1 MDDLIRSHR
10 EEYGESPH
18 IIAQAPGRV
27 NLIGEHT
34 DYNEGFVFPMA
45 IDYYI
50 QVAVSRRKDQH
61 LRFYSVDLTDRKR
74 TSLSN
79 LRYKKEDR
87 WANYPKG
94 IVSVLLNR
102 GYDTGG
108 LSFTVQGNVPVG
120 VGLSSSAALEVA
132 TAFALQKLLG
142 LNISGPELARL
153 AQEAENNFVG
163 VQCGIMDQFV
173 SRMARAGH
181 AILIDTRSMEYRH
194 VALELDSVKILIT
207 NSNVPRSLVDS
218 EYNQRRAECEKC
230 VSLLSSRKNGR
241 SLRDYTPADLRDSM
255 GLIPETTRKR
265 CLHVVEENERVR
277 EAEAALR
284 KKDMVSFGKLM
295 NRSHESLR
303 DQYEVSCPELDW
315 LVKRAWETEGVYG
328 SRMTGAGFG
337 GCTVTLIEEKA
348 IPNYV
353 SRLEAYERIF
363 SFTPET
369 FICEPADGAK
379 IIYAPVENG

>member
-1 MDDLIRSHR
+1 MDDLIRSHQ
-10 EEYGESPH
+10 EEYGQGPD

-45 IDYYI
+45 IDYYVL
-50 QVAVSRRKDQH
+50 VAVSRRKDQH
-61 LRFYSVDLTDRKR
+61 LRFYSLDFKDRKR

-87 WANYPKG
+87 WANYLKG
-94 IVSVLLNR
+94 IISVLLNR
-102 GYDTGG
+102 GYNTGG
-108 LSFTVQGNVPVG
+108 LSFSVKGNIPVG

-132 TAFALQKLLG
+132 TAYAVQDLLG
-142 LNISGPELARL
+142 LEIAGPDLARL
-153 AQEAENNFVG
+153 AQEAENSFVG

-173 SRMARAGH
+173 SRMARRGSAMF
-181 AILIDTRSMEYRH
+181 IDTRSMEYRH
-194 VALELDSVKILIT
+194 IPINLNTAKILIT
-207 NSNVPRSLVDS
+207 NSNVPRSLVES
-218 EYNQRRAECEKC
+218 EYNQRRGECEKC
-230 VSLLSSRKNGR
+230 VSLLSSRKPGR
-241 SLRDYTPADLRDSM
+241 SLRDYTAEDLRDSM

-277 EAEAALR
+277 DAEAALR
-284 KKDMVSFGKLM
+284 RNDIAGFGKLM

-315 LVKRAWETEGVYG
+315 LVKRAWETDGVYG

-337 GCTVTLIEEKA
+337 GCTVTLIEDRA
-348 IPNYV
+348 IPEYQA
-353 SRLEAYERIF
+353 RLEAYERIF
-363 SFTPET
+363 SFKPEI
-369 FICEPADGAK
+369 FHCSPADGAR
-379 IIYAPVENG
+379 IVFERD

>member
-1 MDDLIRSHR
+1 MDDLIRSHL
-10 EEYGESPH
+10 EEYGQGPN

-34 DYNEGFVFPMA
+34 DYNEGFVLPMA
-45 IDYYI
+45 IDYYVG
-50 QVAVSRRKDQH
+50 VAVSRRKDQH
-61 LRFYSVDLTDRKR
+61 LRFFSADFKDRKR

-79 LRYKKEDR
+79 LRFKKEDR

-102 GYDTGG
+102 GYDIGG
-108 LSFTVQGNVPVG
+108 LSFTVMGNIPVG

-132 TAFALQKLLG
+132 TAYSVQKLLG
-142 LNISGPELARL
+142 IEISGPELARL
-153 AQEAENNFVG
+153 AQEAENSFVG

-173 SRMARAGH
+173 SRMAQAGS
-181 AILIDTRSMEYRH
+181 AMFIDTRNMEYRH
-194 VALELDSVKILIT
+194 IPINLETVKILVT
-207 NSNVPRSLVDS
+207 NSSVPRSLIDS
-218 EYNQRRAECEKC
+218 EYNQRRTECEKC
-230 VSLLSSRKNGR
+230 VSLLNPRKSGR
-241 SLRDYTPADLRDSM
+241 SLRDYSAADLRDSM

-277 EAEAALR
+277 EAEVAL
-284 KKDMVSFGKLM
+284 KKNDIVSFGKLM

-348 IPNYV
+348 IPKYEA
-353 SRLEAYERIF
+353 RLEAYERIF
-363 SFTPET
+363 SFKPET
-369 FICEPADGAK
+369 FVCHPADGAQ
-379 IIYAPVENG
+379 IVFQQDGP

>member
-1 MDDLIRSHR
+1 MDDLIRSHL
-10 EEYGESPH
+10 EEYGQDPN

-34 DYNEGFVFPMA
+34 DYNEGFVLPMA
-45 IDYYI
+45 IDYYVR
-50 QVAVSRRKDQH
+50 VALSRRKDQH
-61 LRFYSVDLTDRKR
+61 LRFFSSDLQDRKR

-79 LRYKKEDR
+79 LRFKKEDR

-94 IVSVLLNR
+94 IISVLLNR
-102 GYDTGG
+102 GYDIGG
-108 LSFTVQGNVPVG
+108 LSFTVMGNVPIG

-132 TAFALQKLLG
+132 TAYAVQKLLG
-142 LNISGPELARL
+142 IEISGPELASL
-153 AQEAENNFVG
+153 AQEAENSFVG

-173 SRMARAGH
+173 SRMAQAGS
-181 AILIDTRSMEYRH
+181 AMFIDTRNMEYRH
-194 VALELDSVKILIT
+194 IPINLLTVKILIT
-207 NSNVPRSLVDS
+207 NSSVPRSLVDS

-230 VSLLSSRKNGR
+230 VSLLSARKSGR
-241 SLRDYTPADLRDSM
+241 SLRDYSAADLRDSM

-277 EAEAALR
+277 EAEGAL
-284 KKDMVSFGKLM
+284 KKNDIISFGKLM

-337 GCTVTLIEEKA
+337 GCTVTLIEEEA
-348 IPNYV
+348 IPKYEA
-353 SRLEAYERIF
+353 RLEAYEKIF
-363 SFTPET
+363 SFKPET
-369 FICEPADGAK
+369 FLCHPADGAR
-379 IIYAPVENG
+379 IVFQQDGP

>member
-1 MDDLIRSHR
+1 MDDLIRSHL
-10 EEYGESPH
+10 EEYGQGPN

-34 DYNEGFVFPMA
+34 DYNEGFVLPMA
-45 IDYYI
+45 IDYYVG
-50 QVAVSRRKDQH
+50 VAVSRRKDQH
-61 LRFYSVDLTDRKR
+61 LRFFSADLKDRKR

-79 LRYKKEDR
+79 LRFKREDR

-102 GYDTGG
+102 GYDIGG
-108 LSFTVQGNVPVG
+108 LSFTVMGNIPVG

-132 TAFALQKLLG
+132 TAYSVQKLLG
-142 LNISGPELARL
+142 IEISGPELARL
-153 AQEAENNFVG
+153 AQEAENSFVG

-173 SRMARAGH
+173 SRMAQAGS
-181 AILIDTRSMEYRH
+181 AMFIDTRNMEYRH
-194 VALELDSVKILIT
+194 IPINLETVKILVT
-207 NSNVPRSLVDS
+207 NSSVPRSLVDS
-218 EYNQRRAECEKC
+218 EYNQRRTECEKC
-230 VSLLSSRKNGR
+230 VSLLNPRKSGR
-241 SLRDYTPADLRDSM
+241 SLRDYSAADLRDSM

-277 EAEAALR
+277 EAEVAL
-284 KKDMVSFGKLM
+284 KKNDIVSFGKLM

-348 IPNYV
+348 IPKYEA
-353 SRLEAYERIF
+353 RLEAYERIF
-363 SFTPET
+363 SFKPET
-369 FICEPADGAK
+369 FVCHPADGAQ
-379 IIYAPVENG
+379 IVFQQDGP

>member
-1 MDDLIRSHR
+1 MDDLIRSHL
-10 EEYGESPH
+10 EEYGQGPN

-34 DYNEGFVFPMA
+34 DYNEGFVLPMA
-45 IDYYI
+45 IDYYVG
-50 QVAVSRRKDQH
+50 VAVSRRKDQH
-61 LRFYSVDLTDRKR
+61 LRFFSADFKDRKR

-79 LRYKKEDR
+79 LRFKREDR

-102 GYDTGG
+102 GYDIGG
-108 LSFTVQGNVPVG
+108 LSFTVMGNIPVG

-132 TAFALQKLLG
+132 TAYSVQKLLG
-142 LNISGPELARL
+142 IEISGPELARL
-153 AQEAENNFVG
+153 AQEAENSFVG

-173 SRMARAGH
+173 SRMAQAGS
-181 AILIDTRSMEYRH
+181 AMFIDTRNMEYRH
-194 VALELDSVKILIT
+194 IPINLKTVKILIT
-207 NSNVPRSLVDS
+207 NSSVPRSLVDS

-230 VSLLSSRKNGR
+230 VSLLNPRKSGR
-241 SLRDYTPADLRDSM
+241 SLRDYSAADLRDSM

-277 EAEAALR
+277 EAEGAL
-284 KKDMVSFGKLM
+284 KKNDIVSFGKLM

-348 IPNYV
+348 IPQYEA
-353 SRLEAYERIF
+353 RLETYERIF
-363 SFTPET
+363 SFKPET
-369 FICEPADGAK
+369 FVCHPADGAQ
-379 IIYAPVENG
+379 IVFQQDGP

>member
-1 MDDLIRSHR
+1 MDDLIRSHK
-10 EEYGESPH
+10 EEYGEGPS
-18 IIAQAPGRV
+18 IVARAPGRV

-45 IDYYI
+45 IDYYV
-50 QVAVSRRKDQH
+50 QVAVSARKDQN
-61 LRFYSVDLTDRKR
+61 LRFYSMDLADRKR

-79 LRYKKEDR
+79 LRFKKEDR

-94 IVSVLLNR
+94 IISILLNR
-102 GYDTGG
+102 GYDIGG
-108 LSFTVQGNVPVG
+108 LSFSVQGNVPIG

-132 TAFALQKLLG
+132 SAYAVQKLLD
-142 LNISGPELARL
+142 LKISGPELARL
-153 AQEAENNFVG
+153 AQEAENSFVG

-173 SRMARAGH
+173 SRMARAGY
-181 AILIDTRSMEYRH
+181 AMLIDTRSMEHRYIP
-194 VALELDSVKILIT
+194 LDLDSVAILIT

-218 EYNQRRAECEKC
+218 EYNQRRAECQKC
-230 VSLLSSRKNGR
+230 VELLSSRKSGR
-241 SLRDYTPADLRDSM
+241 SLRDFTATDLRNSM
-255 GLIPETTRKR
+255 GLIPESIRKR

-277 EAEAALR
+277 DAEAALSR
-284 KKDMVSFGKLM
+284 NDIVTFGKLM

-315 LVKRAWETEGVYG
+315 LVKRAWETEGVFG

-337 GCTVTLIEEKA
+337 GCTVTLIRKEA
-348 IPNYV
+348 IVEYE

-363 SFTPET
+363 GFKPET
-369 FICEPADGAK
+369 FVCRPADGAQ
-379 IIYAPVENG
+379 IIRG

>member
-1 MDDLIRSHR
+1 MNYLIRSHL
-10 EEYGESPH
+10 EEYGQGPN

-34 DYNEGFVFPMA
+34 DYNEGFVLPMA
-45 IDYYI
+45 IDYYVR
-50 QVAVSRRKDQH
+50 VAVSRRKDQH
-61 LRFYSVDLTDRKR
+61 LRFFSMDFNDRKR

-79 LRYKKEDR
+79 LRFKKEDR

-94 IVSVLLNR
+94 IISVLLNR
-102 GYDTGG
+102 GYDIGG
-108 LSFTVQGNVPVG
+108 LSFTVMGNIPIG

-132 TAFALQKLLG
+132 TAYAVQELLG
-142 LNISGPELARL
+142 IEISGPELARL
-153 AQEAENNFVG
+153 AQEAENSFVG

-173 SRMARAGH
+173 SRMAQAGS
-181 AILIDTRSMEYRH
+181 AMFIDTRNMEYDH
-194 VALELDSVKILIT
+194 IPINLQTVKILIT
-207 NSNVPRSLVDS
+207 NSSVPRSLVDS

-230 VSLLSSRKNGR
+230 VSLLSARKPGR
-241 SLRDYTPADLRDSM
+241 SLRDFSAADLRDSM

-277 EAEAALR
+277 EAKGAL
-284 KKDMVSFGKLM
+284 KKNDIVSFGKLM

-337 GCTVTLIEEKA
+337 GCTVTLIEERA
-348 IPNYV
+348 IPKYEA
-353 SRLEAYERIF
+353 RLEAYEKIF
-363 SFTPET
+363 SFKPET
-369 FICEPADGAK
+369 FVCHPADGAR
-379 IIYAPVENG
+379 IVLQQDGP

>member
-1 MDDLIRSHR
+1 MDDLIRSHQ
-10 EEYGESPH
+10 EEYGQGPD

-45 IDYYI
+45 IDYYVL
-50 QVAVSRRKDQH
+50 VAVSRRKDQH
-61 LRFYSVDLTDRKR
+61 LRFYSLDFKDRKR

-87 WANYPKG
+87 WSNYLKG
-94 IVSVLLNR
+94 IISVLQNR
-102 GYDTGG
+102 GYNSGG
-108 LSFTVQGNVPVG
+108 LSFSVKGNIPVG

-132 TAFALQKLLG
+132 TAYAVQKLLG
-142 LNISGPELARL
+142 LEIAGPDLARL
-153 AQEAENNFVG
+153 AQEAENSFVG

-173 SRMARAGH
+173 SRMARRGSAMF
-181 AILIDTRSMEYRH
+181 IDTRSMEYRH
-194 VALELDSVKILIT
+194 IPINLNTAKILIT
-207 NSNVPRSLVDS
+207 NSNVPRSLVES
-218 EYNQRRAECEKC
+218 EYNQRRGECEKC
-230 VSLLSSRKNGR
+230 VSLLSSRKPGR
-241 SLRDYTPADLRDSM
+241 SLRDYTAEDLRDSM

-277 EAEAALR
+277 DAEAALR
-284 KKDMVSFGKLM
+284 RNDIAGFGKLM

-315 LVKRAWETEGVYG
+315 LVKRAWETDGVYG

-337 GCTVTLIEEKA
+337 GCTVTLIEDRA
-348 IPNYV
+348 IPEYQA
-353 SRLEAYERIF
+353 RLEAYERIF
-363 SFTPET
+363 SFKPEI
-369 FICEPADGAK
+369 FHCSPADGAR
-379 IIYAPVENG
+379 IVFERD

>member
-1 MDDLIRSHR
+1 MDDLIRSHL
-10 EEYGESPH
+10 EEYGQDPN

-34 DYNEGFVFPMA
+34 DYNEGFVLPMA
-45 IDYYI
+45 IDYYVR
-50 QVAVSRRKDQH
+50 VALSRRKDQH
-61 LRFYSVDLTDRKR
+61 LRFFSSDLQDRKR

-79 LRYKKEDR
+79 LRFKKEDR

-94 IVSVLLNR
+94 IISVLLNR
-102 GYDTGG
+102 GYDIGG
-108 LSFTVQGNVPVG
+108 LSFTVMGNVPIG

-132 TAFALQKLLG
+132 TAYAVQKLLG
-142 LNISGPELARL
+142 IEISGPELARL
-153 AQEAENNFVG
+153 AQEAENSFVG

-173 SRMARAGH
+173 SRMAQAGS
-181 AILIDTRSMEYRH
+181 AMFIDTRNMEYRH
-194 VALELDSVKILIT
+194 IPINLLTVKILIT
-207 NSNVPRSLVDS
+207 NSSVPRSLVDS

-230 VSLLSSRKNGR
+230 VSLLSARKSGR
-241 SLRDYTPADLRDSM
+241 SLRDYSAADLRDSM

-277 EAEAALR
+277 EAEGAL
-284 KKDMVSFGKLM
+284 KKNDIVSFGKLM

-337 GCTVTLIEEKA
+337 GCTVTLIEEEA
-348 IPNYV
+348 IPKYEA
-353 SRLEAYERIF
+353 RLEAYEKIF
-363 SFTPET
+363 SFKPET
-369 FICEPADGAK
+369 FLCHPADGAR
-379 IIYAPVENG
+379 IVFQQDGS

>member
-1 MDDLIRSHR
+1 MDDLIRSHL
-10 EEYGESPH
+10 EEYGQDPN

-34 DYNEGFVFPMA
+34 DYNEGFVLPMA
-45 IDYYI
+45 IDYYVR
-50 QVAVSRRKDQH
+50 VALSRRKDQH
-61 LRFYSVDLTDRKR
+61 LRFFSSDLQDRKR

-79 LRYKKEDR
+79 LRFKKEDR

-94 IVSVLLNR
+94 IISILLNR
-102 GYDTGG
+102 GYDIGG
-108 LSFTVQGNVPVG
+108 LSFTVMGNVPIG

-132 TAFALQKLLG
+132 TAYAVQKLLG
-142 LNISGPELARL
+142 IEISGPELARL
-153 AQEAENNFVG
+153 AQEAENSFVG

-173 SRMARAGH
+173 SRMAQAGS
-181 AILIDTRSMEYRH
+181 AMFIDTRNMEYRH
-194 VALELDSVKILIT
+194 IPINLLTVKILIT
-207 NSNVPRSLVDS
+207 NSSVPRSLVDS

-230 VSLLSSRKNGR
+230 VSLLSARKSGR
-241 SLRDYTPADLRDSM
+241 SLRDYSAADLRDSM

-277 EAEAALR
+277 EAEGAL
-284 KKDMVSFGKLM
+284 KKNDIVSFGKLM

-337 GCTVTLIEEKA
+337 GCTVTLIEEEA
-348 IPNYV
+348 IPKYEA
-353 SRLEAYERIF
+353 RLEAYEKIF
-363 SFTPET
+363 SFKPET
-369 FICEPADGAK
+369 FLCHPADGAR
-379 IIYAPVENG
+379 IVFQQDGS

>member
-1 MDDLIRSHR
+1 MDDLIRSHL
-10 EEYGESPH
+10 EEYGQDPN

-34 DYNEGFVFPMA
+34 DYNEGFVLPMA
-45 IDYYI
+45 IDYYVR
-50 QVAVSRRKDQH
+50 VALSRRKDQH
-61 LRFYSVDLTDRKR
+61 LRFFSSDLQDRKR

-79 LRYKKEDR
+79 LRFKKEDR

-94 IVSVLLNR
+94 IISVLLNR
-102 GYDTGG
+102 GYDIGG
-108 LSFTVQGNVPVG
+108 LSFTVMGNVPIG

-132 TAFALQKLLG
+132 TAYAVQKLLG
-142 LNISGPELARL
+142 IEISGPELARL
-153 AQEAENNFVG
+153 AQEAENSFVG

-173 SRMARAGH
+173 SRMAQAGS
-181 AILIDTRSMEYRH
+181 AMFIDTRNMEYRH
-194 VALELDSVKILIT
+194 IPINLLTVKILIT
-207 NSNVPRSLVDS
+207 NSSVPRSLVDS

-230 VSLLSSRKNGR
+230 VSLLSARKSGR
-241 SLRDYTPADLRDSM
+241 SLRDYSAADLRDSM

-277 EAEAALR
+277 EAEGAL
-284 KKDMVSFGKLM
+284 KKNDIVSFGKLM

-337 GCTVTLIEEKA
+337 GCTVTLIEEEA
-348 IPNYV
+348 IPKYEA
-353 SRLEAYERIF
+353 RLEAYEKIF
-363 SFTPET
+363 SFKPET
-369 FICEPADGAK
+369 FLCHPADGAR
-379 IIYAPVENG
+379 IVFQQDGP

>member
-1 MDDLIRSHR
+1 MDDLIRSHL
-10 EEYGESPH
+10 EEYGQGPN

-34 DYNEGFVFPMA
+34 DYNEGFVLPMA
-45 IDYYI
+45 IDYYVR
-50 QVAVSRRKDQH
+50 VAVSGRKDQH
-61 LRFYSVDLTDRKR
+61 LRFFSADFKDRKR

-79 LRYKKEDR
+79 LRFKKEDR

-94 IVSVLLNR
+94 IISVLLNR
-102 GYDTGG
+102 GYEIGG
-108 LSFTVQGNVPVG
+108 LSFTVMGNIPIG

-132 TAFALQKLLG
+132 TAYAAQKLLG
-142 LNISGPELARL
+142 IEISGPELARL
-153 AQEAENNFVG
+153 AQEAENSFVG

-173 SRMARAGH
+173 SRMAQAGS
-181 AILIDTRSMEYRH
+181 AMFIDTRTMEYRH
-194 VALELDSVKILIT
+194 IPINLKTVKILIT
-207 NSNVPRSLVDS
+207 NSSVPRSLVES

-230 VSLLSSRKNGR
+230 VSLLSTRKAGR
-241 SLRDYTPADLRDSM
+241 SLRDYSAVDLRDSM

-277 EAEAALR
+277 EADGALQ
-284 KKDMVSFGKLM
+284 KNDIVSFGKLM

-337 GCTVTLIEEKA
+337 GCTVTLIEEQA
-348 IPNYV
+348 IPRYEA
-353 SRLEAYERIF
+353 RLEAYERIF
-363 SFTPET
+363 SFKPET
-369 FICEPADGAK
+369 FVCHPSDGAQ
-379 IIYAPVENG
+379 IVFQQDGT

>member
-1 MDDLIRSHR
+1 MNDLIRSHL
-10 EEYGESPH
+10 EEYGQDPN

-34 DYNEGFVFPMA
+34 DYNEGFVLPMA
-45 IDYYI
+45 IDYYVR
-50 QVAVSRRKDQH
+50 VAVSRRKDQH
-61 LRFYSVDLTDRKR
+61 LRFFSADFKDRKR

-79 LRYKKEDR
+79 LRFKKEDR

-94 IVSVLLNR
+94 IISVLLNR
-102 GYDTGG
+102 GYDIGG
-108 LSFTVQGNVPVG
+108 LSFTVMGNIPIG

-132 TAFALQKLLG
+132 TAYTIQRLLG
-142 LNISGPELARL
+142 IEISGPELARL
-153 AQEAENNFVG
+153 AQEAENSFVG

-173 SRMARAGH
+173 SRMAQAGS
-181 AILIDTRSMEYRH
+181 AMFIDTRNMEYRH
-194 VALELDSVKILIT
+194 IPINLKTVKILIT
-207 NSNVPRSLVDS
+207 NSGVPRSLVES

-230 VSLLSSRKNGR
+230 VSLLSTRKSGR
-241 SLRDYTPADLRDSM
+241 SLRDYSAADLRDSM

-265 CLHVVEENERVR
+265 CLHVVEEIERVR
-277 EAEAALR
+277 EAEGAL
-284 KKDMVSFGKLM
+284 KKNDIVSFGKLM

-337 GCTVTLIEEKA
+337 GCTVTLIEERS
-348 IPNYV
+348 IPTYEA
-353 SRLEAYERIF
+353 RLETYERIF
-363 SFTPET
+363 SFKPET
-369 FICEPADGAK
+369 FVCYPADGAQVLFQQDG
-379 IIYAPVENG
+379 P